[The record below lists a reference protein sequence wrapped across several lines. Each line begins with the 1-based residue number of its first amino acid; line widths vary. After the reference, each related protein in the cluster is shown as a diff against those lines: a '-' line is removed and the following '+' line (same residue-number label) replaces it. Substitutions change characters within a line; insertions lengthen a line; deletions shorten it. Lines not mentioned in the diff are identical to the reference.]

1 MGENDMCVALPGRVL
16 SVSGH
21 HAKVDFSG
29 NVVDVHTG
37 AVTAA
42 EGDYVL
48 VHAGCAIE
56 VMSRAAAEELAALFS
71 ELEFELERA

>member
-1 MGENDMCVALPGRVL
+1 MCVALPGRVL
-16 SVSGH
+16 TISDN

-37 AVTAA
+37 VVEAA
-42 EGDYVL
+42 PGDYVL

-56 VMSRAAAEELAALFS
+56 VMSRESAEELLAIFA
-71 ELEFELERA
+71 ELDRD

>member
-1 MGENDMCVALPGRVL
+1 MCVALPGKVL
-16 SVSGH
+16 TISKN

-37 AVTAA
+37 LVTVSP
-42 EGDYVL
+42 GDYVL

-56 VMSRAAAEELAALFS
+56 MMPQEKAEELLSVFA
-71 ELEFELERA
+71 ELDSV

>member
-1 MGENDMCVALPGRVL
+1 MCVALPGRVI
-16 SVSGH
+16 SISGH
-21 HAKVDFSG
+21 RAKVDFSG

-56 VMSRAAAEELAALFS
+56 VMTREAAAEITSLFS
-71 ELEFELERA
+71 ELARV

>member
-1 MGENDMCVALPGRVL
+1 MCVALPGRIL
-16 SVSGH
+16 TISGN

-37 AVTAA
+37 VVTAA
-42 EGDYVL
+42 PGDYVL

-56 VMSRAAAEELAALFS
+56 VMPRETAEELLSIFA
-71 ELEFELERA
+71 ELERD